1 MLDRSEIGKRGY
13 LNEEYR
19 LFHLRDSRAL
29 ALDYHYHEFD
39 KVVFQIGGRVTY
51 HIEGKSYPLQPMDV
65 LLVSRGLIHLPVAEP
80 GQVYERIS
88 WRGTARRRRI
98 WPPAS
103 P

>member
-29 ALDYHYHEFD
+29 TLDYHYHEFD

-51 HIEGKSYPLQPMDV
+51 HIE
-65 LLVSRGLIHLPVAEP
+65 
-80 GQVYERIS
+80 
-88 WRGTARRRRI
+88 
-98 WPPAS
+98 
-103 P
+103 